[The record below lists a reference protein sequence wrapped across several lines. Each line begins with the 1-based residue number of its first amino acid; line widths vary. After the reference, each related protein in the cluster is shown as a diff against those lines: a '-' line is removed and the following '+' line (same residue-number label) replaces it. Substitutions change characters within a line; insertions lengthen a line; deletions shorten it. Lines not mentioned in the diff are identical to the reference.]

1 MSVLN
6 WLMNIKPIFFSKIQK
21 SIFNIKL
28 QLKLAIGLERLQSLT
43 FIQDECTNLL
53 QKEITTN
60 AILESLKPTKY
71 RFFMFVLAL
80 IPQLVKSQ
88 ELSPTTV
95 WRCVGSYNRIK
106 YN

>member
-1 MSVLN
+1 MSLLN
-6 WLMNIKPIFFSKIQK
+6 WLMNIKPIFFPKIQK

-28 QLKLAIGLERLQSLT
+28 QLKLAVG
-43 FIQDECTNLL
+43 
-53 QKEITTN
+53 
-60 AILESLKPTKY
+60 LESLKRTKY

-80 IPQLVKSQ
+80 IPPLVKSQ

-106 YN
+106 HN